1 MSACAGSILSV
12 GTLLVLDPL
21 SAFPANE
28 LEIVGAVLTGTGS
41 AAILS
46 FSGIAFTR
54 TGPQGLLI
62 SVAAALLA
70 ASAIDF
76 SLLHLPDGVRAPV
89 VSALPII
96 SALLLLDR
104 TKSAGPIPE
113 KTSWSLLANIRK
125 GAGVRTVGLPLAV
138 GLAYGLMQ
146 RLVID
151 AYALESAEVNVATIS
166 SFLLSAAFIA
176 VTALFVDSR
185 KLIKLVCFGTV
196 PIIGIA
202 FVALPIFSD
211 STAVIQ
217 AVCVVGFN
225 SFYFMTWAL
234 WAENRTDPL
243 FAKRFVLG
251 LFVLV
256 GSESLGS
263 ALSVHVITA
272 LQESGTALAIVSL
285 VAVYLLLMTGMLSI
299 NRETSGLESA
309 DRPSHPPDRLSVS
322 AREHATGDWGARFGL
337 SARESEVFEL
347 LARGRNR
354 SYISK
359 ELFISDNTTRS
370 HMKSIYRKLGI
381 HSQQELIDLIEKGV

>member
-225 SFYFMTWAL
+225 SFYF
-234 WAENRTDPL
+234 N
-243 FAKRFVLG
+243 
-251 LFVLV
+251 
-256 GSESLGS
+256 
-263 ALSVHVITA
+263 
-272 LQESGTALAIVSL
+272 
-285 VAVYLLLMTGMLSI
+285 
-299 NRETSGLESA
+299 
-309 DRPSHPPDRLSVS
+309 
-322 AREHATGDWGARFGL
+322 
-337 SARESEVFEL
+337 
-347 LARGRNR
+347 
-354 SYISK
+354 
-359 ELFISDNTTRS
+359 
-370 HMKSIYRKLGI
+370 MKSIYRKLGI